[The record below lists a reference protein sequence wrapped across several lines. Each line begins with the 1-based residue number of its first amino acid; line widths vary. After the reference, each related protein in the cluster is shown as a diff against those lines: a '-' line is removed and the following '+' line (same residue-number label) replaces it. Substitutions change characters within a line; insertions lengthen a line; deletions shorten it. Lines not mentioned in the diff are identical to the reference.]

1 MKILGNRVLIEHK
14 AKRKRSAIHVL
25 GNDKNADVFDMTFT
39 VLALGDEVEEGKLK
53 KGDQVIL
60 GTHTQPNLAKEIK
73 KTNDESIYNVIV
85 QYEDIEAVLE
95 PEDLK

>member
-14 AKRKRSAIHVL
+14 AQKKSKVLHTL
-25 GNDKNADVFDMTFT
+25 GNDKNSDVYDMTFT
-39 VLALGDEVEEGKLK
+39 VLALGDEVEEGKLQ

-73 KTNDESIYNVIV
+73 KTSDESIYNVIV
-85 QYEDIEAVLE
+85 EYADIEAILE
-95 PEDLK
+95 EEDLK